1 MGEFTI
7 PMLEFIKLASVKL
20 TLTPTLKWYT
30 HLLMVDTQLSTL
42 LPMVMFIRLEYTE
55 LLSQQCQLI
64 PMESSLPS
72 QALTI
77 LDMLVIVSSS
87 VMLKLKLIPNGY
99 TTVLILHTPD
109 TLDTLASTDTPH
121 HTTTMSG
128 TEPNINTCINH
139 GKMERP
145 A

>member
-42 LPMVMFIRLEYTE
+42 LLMAMFIRLEYTE
-55 LLSQQCQLI
+55 LLSQQCPLI
-64 PMESSLPS
+64 PMESTLPS

-109 TLDTLASTDTPH
+109 TLASTDTPLL
-121 HTTTMSG
+121 TTTMSG
-128 TEPNINTCINH
+128 TEPNTNTCINH
-139 GKMERP
+139 GQME
-145 A
+145 